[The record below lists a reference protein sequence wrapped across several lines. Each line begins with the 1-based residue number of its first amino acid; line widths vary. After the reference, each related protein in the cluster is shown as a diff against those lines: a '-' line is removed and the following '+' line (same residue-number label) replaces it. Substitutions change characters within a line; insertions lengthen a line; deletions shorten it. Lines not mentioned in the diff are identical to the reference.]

1 MQSIKYI
8 FSSKMKIHD
17 SLYKWNNIYINKSDK
32 FINGYVTVNNMK
44 ITNLISNTDYKIELD
59 LTNTTD
65 YGQIYPTLCINDMIY
80 YQNKKIFN
88 FDIVLNINDTEEN
101 RNHEMKLVK
110 ITEKTFNLNN
120 TYSCKN

>member
-1 MQSIKYI
+1 
-8 FSSKMKIHD
+8 MKIHD

-44 ITNLISNTDYKIELD
+44 ITNLISNTNYKIELD
-59 LTNTTD
+59 LTNTTK
-65 YGQIYPTLCINDMIY
+65 YGRIYPTLCINDMIY
-80 YQNKKIFN
+80 YQNEKMFN

-101 RNHEMKLVK
+101 TINEMVLVK
-110 ITEKTFNLNN
+110 KIEKTFNLNN